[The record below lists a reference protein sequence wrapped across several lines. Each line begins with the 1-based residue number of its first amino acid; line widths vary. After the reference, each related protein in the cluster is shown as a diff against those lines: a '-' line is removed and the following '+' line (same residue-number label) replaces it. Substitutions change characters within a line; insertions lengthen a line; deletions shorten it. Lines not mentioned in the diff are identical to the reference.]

1 MGYPGIPPVYYIY
14 IYDANGNF
22 ITSTNGHIPL
32 ARQIPEFPS
41 IALPVAAILGMIAI
55 IGRRK
60 E

>member
-1 MGYPGIPPVYYIY
+1 M
-14 IYDANGNF
+14 
-22 ITSTNGHIPL
+22 